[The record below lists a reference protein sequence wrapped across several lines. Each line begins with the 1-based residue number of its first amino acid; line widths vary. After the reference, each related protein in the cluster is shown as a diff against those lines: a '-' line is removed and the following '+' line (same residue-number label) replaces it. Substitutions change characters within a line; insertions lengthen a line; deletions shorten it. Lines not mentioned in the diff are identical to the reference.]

1 MPIDIQINED
11 PHPKASNLVEE
22 KPNENQKEVNEIGKN
37 DKSKIDETNFPIG
50 ENNKGL
56 FNQLQ
61 EDEMTNNNIE
71 QDNKKDDKN
80 LEASKIDDTNLNMPV
95 NNGGLFN
102 QKIELENN
110 DTIESNKMTL
120 DEPVL
125 DSLKRDLFRIYNKL
139 KHVITPRLTSRKIEE
154 LYNWDL
160 WGPLIFCFLL
170 CISLSND
177 NNESSTFVVIFTIYW
192 IGGLVVTFNGQ
203 FLGANIGICQM
214 ICLLGYCSFPIT
226 LGGMIIG
233 FFNITKGWMKC
244 VIVFVAFLWSC
255 LASVGFVSALVPREK
270 ELITNI
276 PVVLFF
282 VALSLFVLNY

>member
-1 MPIDIQINED
+1 MNGMDGDMPIDIQINED
-11 PHPKASNLVEE
+11 PLPKASNLVEE
-22 KPNENQKEVNEIGKN
+22 KPNENQKEVNEINKN

-56 FNQLQ
+56 FSQFQ
-61 EDEMTNNNIE
+61 EDEKNNE
-71 QDNKKDDKN
+71 
-80 LEASKIDDTNLNMPV
+80 T
-95 NNGGLFN
+95 
-102 QKIELENN
+102 
-110 DTIESNKMTL
+110 TIESNRMTL

-177 NNESSTFVVIFTIYW
+177 NNESSTFVVIFAIYW

-226 LGGMIIG
+226 AAGMIIG
-233 FFNITKGWMKC
+233 FLNVTKGWMKC
-244 VIVFVAFLWSC
+244 IIVFVAFLWSC

-270 ELITNI
+270 ELITII
-276 PVVLFF
+276 PVILFF
-282 VALSLFVLNY
+282 VTLSLFVLNY

>member
-1 MPIDIQINED
+1 MIGEEGDMPIDIQINEE
-11 PHPKASNLVEE
+11 PHPKAGNLVEE
-22 KPNENQKEVNEIGKN
+22 KPNENQKEVNESGKN
-37 DKSKIDETNFPIG
+37 DKSKIDDTNFPIS

-56 FNQLQ
+56 FNQFQ
-61 EDEMTNNNIE
+61 EDE
-71 QDNKKDDKN
+71 K
-80 LEASKIDDTNLNMPV
+80 
-95 NNGGLFN
+95 
-102 QKIELENN
+102 NN
-110 DTIESNKMTL
+110 DTTTESNRMTV
-120 DEPVL
+120 DEPFL
-125 DSLKRDLFRIYNKL
+125 DSLKIDLFRIYNKL

-192 IGGLVVTFNGQ
+192 IGGLIVTFNGQ

-226 LGGMIIG
+226 VGGMIIG
-233 FFNITKGWMKC
+233 FLNVTKGWMKC
-244 VIVFVAFLWSC
+244 IIVFVAFLWSC

-270 ELITNI
+270 ELITTI

>member
-1 MPIDIQINED
+1 MAEMDGDMPIDIQINEN
-11 PHPKASNLVEE
+11 PLPKASNLVEE
-22 KPNENQKEVNEIGKN
+22 KPIENQKEVNEIGKN

-50 ENNKGL
+50 ANNKGL
-56 FNQLQ
+56 FSQFQ
-61 EDEMTNNNIE
+61 EDEKNNE
-71 QDNKKDDKN
+71 
-80 LEASKIDDTNLNMPV
+80 T
-95 NNGGLFN
+95 
-102 QKIELENN
+102 
-110 DTIESNKMTL
+110 TIESNRMTL

-177 NNESSTFVVIFTIYW
+177 NNESSTFVVIFAIYW

-226 LGGMIIG
+226 AAGMIIG
-233 FFNITKGWMKC
+233 FLNVTKGWMKC
-244 VIVFVAFLWSC
+244 IIVFVAFLWSC

-270 ELITNI
+270 ELITII
-276 PVVLFF
+276 PVILFF
-282 VALSLFVLNY
+282 VTLFLFVLNY

>member
-11 PHPKASNLVEE
+11 PHPKGSNLVEE

-61 EDEMTNNNIE
+61 EDEKNNN
-71 QDNKKDDKN
+71 
-80 LEASKIDDTNLNMPV
+80 
-95 NNGGLFN
+95 
-102 QKIELENN
+102 
-110 DTIESNKMTL
+110 TITESNRMTL

>member
-1 MPIDIQINED
+1 MSDLEGNIQINE
-11 PHPKASNLVEE
+11 NL
-22 KPNENQKEVNEIGKN
+22 KENQKDSIIIDDSQNKEKLKDSNLIQINESINKN
-37 DKSKIDETNFPIG
+37 ENNNSTPKKEDNNNDETNYPIS
-50 ENNKGL
+50 ETNKKGL
-56 FNQLQ
+56 FSQF
-61 EDEMTNNNIE
+61 ESPNIE
-71 QDNKKDDKN
+71 INTDY
-80 LEASKIDDTNLNMPV
+80 S
-95 NNGGLFN
+95 
-102 QKIELENN
+102 
-110 DTIESNKMTL
+110 ESKMTL

-125 DSLKRDLFRIYNKL
+125 TSLKRDLFLIYNKL
-139 KHVITPRLTSRKIEE
+139 KHVITPRLSAHKIEE

-170 CISLSND
+170 SISLSNQ
-177 NNESSTFVVIFTIYW
+177 NNESSTFVLIFSIFW
-192 IGGLVVTFNGQ
+192 IGGLIVTFNGQ